1 MKLIRKISAVLLMV
15 TGIAHIFL
23 AFGYP
28 EYSEIILMLLFGVAY
43 FISGLSLILKPA
55 AGEIMGMIFPMAGL
69 LSGIFFIGPG
79 NWNAQFCF
87 LFAIDAFVLIS
98 CFCLRFAGRKEK

>member
-1 MKLIRKISAVLLMV
+1 MV

-28 EYSEIILMLLFGVAY
+28 EHSEIILMLLFGVAY

-69 LSGIFFIGPG
+69 LIGIFFIGPR
-79 NWNAQFCF
+79 NWSALFCN
-87 LFAIDAFVLIS
+87 LFAIDAFVLVS
-98 CFCLRFAGRKEK
+98 CFCLRFAGRKEQ